1 MNEKLDELL
10 QNKWVTHTGV
20 GVLAFAAGVGVT
32 MGIEYAVKNGL
43 FEKAKHAIM
52 NKTEEIVDEVVP
64 PKLVIVET
72 ESEDLPPADEP
83 KGLAFSFTGPYTV
96 DWGDGTAPIDEDE
109 IDILDPAL
117 ELPKPDPKTITVDH
131 VQMHRYN
138 QLVDQYVPKNIAL
151 DISLDH
157 NEYHKNSERTEEY
170 IRSNVFEQTI
180 DGWNY
185 ADEVATR
192 SPDRPYVIHRDE
204 FWNEE
209 KGYDQSTL
217 NYYAGDDIMTDS
229 DDTPI
234 YNYQNTVGELLFG
247 HGSGDKNVFFVRN
260 EKLKSEY
267 EIIRDMDSFSS
278 VVLGM
283 DLDGRSDLKHSTR
296 KFRLDE

>member
-83 KGLAFSFTGPYTV
+83 KG
-96 DWGDGTAPIDEDE
+96 IDEDE

-138 QLVDQYVPKNIAL
+138 QLVDQYVPKDIAL

-157 NEYHKNSERTEEY
+157 NEYHKNSERAEEY
-170 IRSNVFEQTI
+170 IRSNVFEQTV

-247 HGSGDKNVFFVRN
+247 LGSGDKNVFFVRN

>member
-83 KGLAFSFTGPYTV
+83 KG
-96 DWGDGTAPIDEDE
+96 IDEDE

-117 ELPKPDPKTITVDH
+117 KLPKPDPKTITVDH

-138 QLVDQYVPKNIAL
+138 QLVDQYVPKDIAL

-157 NEYHKNSERTEEY
+157 SEYHKNSERTEEY

-185 ADEVATR
+185 ADAIATR
-192 SPDRPYVIHRDE
+192 SPNRPYVIHRDE

-247 HGSGDKNVFFVRN
+247 LGSGDKNVFFVRN

>member
-83 KGLAFSFTGPYTV
+83 KG
-96 DWGDGTAPIDEDE
+96 IDEDE

-117 ELPKPDPKTITVDH
+117 KLPKPDPKTITVDH

-138 QLVDQYVPKNIAL
+138 QLVDQYVPKDIAL

-157 NEYHKNSERTEEY
+157 SEYHKNSERTEEY

-185 ADEVATR
+185 ADAIATR
-192 SPDRPYVIHRDE
+192 SPGRPYVIHRDE

-247 HGSGDKNVFFVRN
+247 LGSGDKNVFFVRN

>member
-83 KGLAFSFTGPYTV
+83 KG
-96 DWGDGTAPIDEDE
+96 IDEDE

-138 QLVDQYVPKNIAL
+138 QLVDQYVPKDIAL
-151 DISLDH
+151 DVSLDH
-157 NEYHKNSERTEEY
+157 NEYHKNLERTEEY
-170 IRSNVFEQTI
+170 IRSNVFEQTV

-247 HGSGDKNVFFVRN
+247 HGSGENNVFFVRN

>member
-83 KGLAFSFTGPYTV
+83 KG
-96 DWGDGTAPIDEDE
+96 IDEDE

-138 QLVDQYVPKNIAL
+138 QLVDQYVPKDIAL

-157 NEYHKNSERTEEY
+157 NEYHKNSERAEEY
-170 IRSNVFEQTI
+170 IRSNVFEQTV

-247 HGSGDKNVFFVRN
+247 LGSGENNVFFVRN

>member
-83 KGLAFSFTGPYTV
+83 KG
-96 DWGDGTAPIDEDE
+96 IDEDE

-138 QLVDQYVPKNIAL
+138 QLVDQYVPKDIAL

-157 NEYHKNSERTEEY
+157 NEYHKNSERAEEY

-185 ADEVATR
+185 ADAIATR

-247 HGSGDKNVFFVRN
+247 LGSGDKNVFFVRN

>member
-83 KGLAFSFTGPYTV
+83 KG
-96 DWGDGTAPIDEDE
+96 IDEDE

-117 ELPKPDPKTITVDH
+117 KLPKPDPKTITVDH

-138 QLVDQYVPKNIAL
+138 QLVDQYVPKDIAL

-185 ADEVATR
+185 ADAIATR
-192 SPDRPYVIHRDE
+192 SPNRPYVIHRDE

-247 HGSGDKNVFFVRN
+247 LGSGDKNVFFVRN

>member
-83 KGLAFSFTGPYTV
+83 KG
-96 DWGDGTAPIDEDE
+96 IDEDE

-138 QLVDQYVPKNIAL
+138 QLVDQYVPKDIAL
-151 DISLDH
+151 DVSLDH

-170 IRSNVFEQTI
+170 IRSNVFEQTV

-185 ADEVATR
+185 ADEIVTR

-247 HGSGDKNVFFVRN
+247 LGSGENNVFFVRN

>member
-83 KGLAFSFTGPYTV
+83 KG
-96 DWGDGTAPIDEDE
+96 IDEDE

-117 ELPKPDPKTITVDH
+117 KLPKPDPKTITVDH

-138 QLVDQYVPKNIAL
+138 QLVDQYVPEDIAL

-157 NEYHKNSERTEEY
+157 SEYHKNSERTEEY

-185 ADEVATR
+185 ADAIATR
-192 SPDRPYVIHRDE
+192 SPNRPYVIHRDE

-247 HGSGDKNVFFVRN
+247 LGSGDKNVFFVRN